1 MSIKETYDEYKD
13 QWGMVQVNKG
23 GAVTQ
28 NGPRFTG
35 EYVAALI
42 RHKELDENTKAEL
55 RGTLELIE
63 FPEGNLHRF
72 PTSDEQQSVDDT
84 VATLWWSAM
93 VDDSFAHRW
102 LMRGQESPTS
112 YSSDIRFPFEN
123 KWWWRKLAFPILKA
137 LGIFKYTLHTA
148 HPGQFSFDAWLGRMP
163 QLVAHAK
170 FCAGW
175 TPSFFEKLWWVAAIV
190 MSAKK
195 GIEDQ
200 DGKVLSWF
208 LVKAARGKSWMCD
221 KAIDYWVKKFKT
233 QSTGGIGQV
242 LANYY
247 DGSHPSARA
256 LQGEYGE

>member
-148 HPGQFSFDAWLGRMP
+148 HPGQFSFDALVRLARAMAILKERSHTQNRTATGVIFQKRVAKLGEWL
-163 QLVAHAK
+163 AA
-170 FCAGW
+170 
-175 TPSFFEKLWWVAAIV
+175 AAIDE
-190 MSAKK
+190 SNKEALT
-195 GIEDQ
+195 E
-200 DGKVLSWF
+200 
-208 LVKAARGKSWMCD
+208 
-221 KAIDYWVKKFKT
+221 AISLFQT
-233 QSTGGIGQV
+233 
-242 LANYY
+242 L
-247 DGSHPSARA
+247 
-256 LQGEYGE
+256 